1 MTIFAVSDIQDFMKI
16 ILVSIH
22 IKKNAPEAIPLAAAM
37 LKSACDDLADIS
49 LSEFALDDNENE
61 IVSAL
66 KNKRPDGIGFC
77 VYLWNREIICNI
89 IKKLRNECPEMLLFA
104 GGPDIT
110 ANISHFIKN
119 TPVDFAVSG
128 EGENVLRSVLKKINE
143 NGSLENIHEIQ
154 GVATKNFP
162 DAKIALSIEDLS
174 SLPSPYLSG
183 ILDVKKYNG
192 VLWELS
198 RGCPFQCAFCY
209 ESKGNANVRQFC
221 LERIEKEL
229 ELFEKNGVEQVFVLD
244 PTFNKN
250 KQRAKQILRLIQSKA
265 PDIHFTFEVRT
276 EFLDEEM
283 AELFASVSC
292 GLQIGLQS
300 TNITALAEINR
311 RFDSNAYSKKI
322 KLLNEYGVIFGLDLI
337 FGLPKDSF
345 SDFCKSLDYAINLQP
360 NNLDI
365 FQLAVLPGTVLYD
378 YMEKENIRFMK
389 EPPYLV
395 QETHSFSEEDL
406 LKANNL
412 KKACDIFYND
422 GRAVGWLY
430 IILETLKISPSD
442 FFLNFYNWLNEKK
455 KNQDIY
461 DETEIFNLQ
470 IEYTKSL
477 FEQKRKIN
485 LFLPVADIITLHN
498 SLNKSLTAASLC
510 SMEIKSTYNLPLSTR
525 LVELHYDVDDLFQA
539 AVMPLKY
546 WIKEYKMQKT
556 FAITWN
562 KNGNS
567 DVMMLDKKWFLL
579 LKNLNGKK
587 KFTSDE
593 KEFLD
598 YCVDENI
605 LI

>member
-37 LKSACDDLADIS
+37 LKSACDDLAEIS
-49 LSEFALDDNENE
+49 LAEFALDDNENE
-61 IVSAL
+61 IVSDL
-66 KNKRPDGIGFC
+66 KNKKPDGIGFC
-77 VYLWNREIICNI
+77 VYLWNREMICSI
-89 IKKLRNECPEMLLFA
+89 IKKLRNDCPDMLLFA

-119 TPVDFAVSG
+119 TPVDFAISG
-128 EGENVLRSVLKKINE
+128 EGENVLRSVLKEINE
-143 NGSLENIHEIQ
+143 NGNLKNIHEIQ
-154 GVATKNFP
+154 GVGTKDFP
-162 DAKIALSIEDLS
+162 NAKMALSIDDLS
-174 SLPSPYLSG
+174 VLPSPYLSG
-183 ILDVKKYNG
+183 IIDVKKYNG

-209 ESKGNANVRQFC
+209 ESKGNAKVRQFC
-221 LERIEKEL
+221 QERIEKEL
-229 ELFEKNGVEQVFVLD
+229 ELFEANGVEQVFVLD

-250 KQRAKQILRLIQSKA
+250 KQRAKQILQLIQSKA
-265 PDIHFTFEVRT
+265 PNIHFTFEIRT
-276 EFLDEEM
+276 EFLDDEM
-283 AELFASVSC
+283 VKLFASVSC

-300 TNITALAEINR
+300 TNIEALTAINR
-311 RFDSNAYSKKI
+311 KFDSNAYSKKI

-345 SDFCKSLDYAINLQP
+345 SAFCKSLDYAINLQP

-378 YMEKENIRFMK
+378 YMEKENINFMK

-395 QETHSFSEEDL
+395 QDTPSFSEDDL
-406 LKANNL
+406 RKANNL
-412 KKACDIFYND
+412 KNACDIFYNT

-442 FFLNFYNWLNEKK
+442 FFLNFYNWLNEKG
-455 KNQDIY
+455 KNQNSY
-461 DETEIFNLQ
+461 DETEIFHLQ
-470 IEYTKSL
+470 IEYTKFL
-477 FEQKRKIN
+477 FERKGKMN
-485 LFLPVADIITLHN
+485 LFLPVGDIITLHN
-498 SLNKSLTAASLC
+498 SLNKSLTEC
-510 SMEIKSTYNLPLSTR
+510 SFCLPNQKSIYNLPTSTR
-525 LVELHYDVDDLFQA
+525 LIELHYDVDDLFQA

-546 WIKEYKMQKT
+546 WIKEYKIQKT

-579 LKNLNGKK
+579 LKNFSNKK
-587 KFTSDE
+587 KFTAEE

-598 YCVDENI
+598 YCIEENI
-605 LI
+605 LV